1 MKRATQIIV
10 FFFVTGAL
18 SVIVYSCC
26 TKVNK
31 IIGLFRV
38 EVSHTDTI
46 YPVLTDTVFGEIEVS
61 VFALVANVGF
71 TDFQGFISTA
81 NAFSCEYEYV
91 NEFKPETFRWTSD
104 LPFVLDGNLIVAG
117 ANIPV
122 PSEVQIYS
130 GDAFAPSFSW
140 IIPQAFLDSAVFQ
153 REWHTFNLHIETTDG
168 QAFETSVRLFMQL

>member
-1 MKRATQIIV
+1 MKRAIQIAV

-18 SVIVYSCC
+18 SVIAYSCC

-38 EVSHTDTI
+38 DVSHTDTI
-46 YPVLTDTVFGEIEVS
+46 YPALTDTVYGEIEVS
-61 VFALVANVGF
+61 VFAHVANVGL
-71 TDFQGFISTA
+71 TDFQGFISAA

-117 ANIPV
+117 ADIPV

-153 REWHTFNLHIETTDG
+153 RDWHTFNLHIETTDG
-168 QAFETSVRLFMQL
+168 QLLETSVRLFMNL